1 MNAEE
6 YACDSFLPQRLR
18 RDICKV
24 CFQPLRLHEA
34 KKASP
39 KTSPQMTSKGSQSQT
54 VLRRERSKDSPQSQD
69 SPPFS
74 GSIRRRSYVFSAA
87 VAERRKSSSYDASTP
102 PLERSMS
109 PAPTV
114 YNPPPPGPSGNSP
127 PKGNLSPNRSPLGSS
142 PTAEPVLATREGN
155 NTAQEATN
163 FSSNVGVEKIDSR
176 QEDITAGGE
185 IDSKQ
190 EDITAGGEID
200 SKQEDIT
207 AGGDIDS
214 KREDITAGGEIDSR
228 QEDIT
233 AGGEIDSKQEDITAG
248 GDIDSKRED
257 ITAGGEIDSK
267 QEDITAGGEIDSKQ
281 EDITAGEEIDSKQ
294 EDITAGGEI
303 DSKQEDI
310 TAGGEID
317 SKREDIYD
325 VSASWLAEK
334 VDPRMEEEVAIPPKA
349 PAKPEAIAHNSHA
362 LRQQIVQLEDTTTTE
377 SISPISH
384 VIAHEQKGNTQR
396 DVDDQQEPTNQ
407 QPIEEPLRPPTPPG
421 DGPRPPTPPG
431 DGPSPPTPPGD
442 GPRPPTPPGDGPRP
456 PTPPG
461 DGPRPPTP
469 PGDGPRPPTP
479 PGDGPRPP
487 TPPGD
492 GPRPPTPPGDGPRP
506 PTPPGDVP
514 KPPTLPQWLLVEN
527 QFADNPHRY
536 HRMVN

>member
-6 YACDSFLPQRLR
+6 YACDGFLPQRLR

-39 KTSPQMTSKGSQSQT
+39 KTSPQMTPKGSQSQT

-127 PKGNLSPNRSPLGSS
+127 PKGNLSPNRSPLRSS
-142 PTAEPVLATREGN
+142 PTAEPVLTTREGN

-163 FSSNVGVEKIDSR
+163 FSSNVGVEKIDS
-176 QEDITAGGE
+176 
-185 IDSKQ
+185 
-190 EDITAGGEID
+190 
-200 SKQEDIT
+200 KQEDIT

-214 KREDITAGGEIDSR
+214 K

-233 AGGEIDSKQEDITAG
+233 AGG
-248 GDIDSKRED
+248 
-257 ITAGGEIDSK
+257 
-267 QEDITAGGEIDSKQ
+267 
-281 EDITAGEEIDSKQ
+281 EIDSKQ

-349 PAKPEAIAHNSHA
+349 PAKPEATAHNSHA

-407 QPIEEPLRPPTPPG
+407 QPIEKPLRPPTPPG

-431 DGPSPPTPPGD
+431 DRPGPPTPPVDGPRPPTPPGD
-442 GPRPPTPPGDGPRP
+442 RPRPPTPPGDRPRPPTPPGDGPRP

-479 PGDGPRPP
+479 PVDGPRPPTPPGDRPRPPTPPGDRPRPP

-514 KPPTLPQWLLVEN
+514 KPPILPQWLLVEN
-527 QFADNPHRY
+527 QFADNPHPH